1 MNPTP
6 TSSLSLRAAAR
17 PRLGLLP
24 ALLRLVAVCFA
35 AASPVLAQ
43 GTGTISGRIANAGTG
58 AYLENAEVRL
68 VGSDRTATSVA
79 GGHYVLTGV
88 PAGEV
93 SLTASYPGL
102 DALPQKVSVVAG
114 GSATL
119 DFNLT
124 TGQYGDVLKLT
135 AFVVGSTREGNAKAI
150 VDQKQAPNIKN
161 VIAADA
167 FGAVSEDNVGEFL
180 KYMPGLTIDY
190 VENDARTVRVRGMS
204 SKYASVMIDGNPV
217 AAADVGIGTG
227 RDFQFEQVS
236 LSTIDTIELSKTPL
250 ADQPANSLAG
260 SINVKS
266 KSALNQKGRRIN
278 YNANLTLNE
287 YAFQLGKTI
296 GWDNQ
301 ERSKALPGGS
311 LEFSDTLMG
320 GRLGVV
326 VSVNHTGTYVEQKI
340 IAALG
345 RTFNATAADNA
356 TEIPRIN
363 SVNWQ
368 DGLKPT
374 FRDAALVNLDFK
386 ATPDLV
392 LSLRTSYNFYNAPFH
407 NRNWTFAAATT
418 AASQPDAPSA
428 TSMRTIATSATDTT
442 NTVTTAGTN
451 FRKYGATFLINP
463 ALNWKLSPT
472 TTLDA
477 STAYSRSYQ
486 WYDSDAE
493 GYFNVVSAR
502 MRGVSWGYTSDRNEP
517 NLQLKQNAARLD
529 GTTDTRSFF
538 DLANYNDSATVTL
551 AQRDSKDQTFNVRA
565 DATVRLPNLAKPTTL
580 KVGGYSSLL
589 IKDIDTWTKN
599 WTMNVDPTRPGF
611 INLANYRDPYSPSF
625 NKGETITDVR
635 GVVGSAAATDK
646 WRLYDLFATGNV
658 DPLFGPQATAANAT
672 TPFFLT
678 TAQAAANLRNRL
690 QSMFDFK
697 ETIHSAYAMANT
709 SLSKKVQVVGGLRFE
724 STDSQGRAFD
734 DIGNV
739 KAVAQSGTTDTNNFN
754 YIQARY
760 GTRRTKT
767 QGYDDLFP
775 SAQVRYSATN
785 NLIVRG
791 AFYRSV
797 LRPDPQNLSRSLTVS
812 DNELAF
818 ATANPDLQPEYSSN
832 YDTRIEYYFE
842 PVGVL
847 SAGFFYKEIKDAQVS
862 TTSLFTA
869 GDVPQDILDLGYT
882 ESGLIASGAQFTRVV
897 NGGTALVRGF
907 ELEYSQQLSFL
918 PGVFRGLGV
927 FANYTRT
934 TTSNPG
940 LFTGGSGVPKDSFN
954 AGVNYTLKAFSG
966 GVKFNWVG
974 ERILT
979 VPGANGIGNYER
991 ERLQIDV
998 NAAYK
1003 LHRRATLYM
1012 NIANLTAAPSYRY
1025 NNNVAFMNRHGAF
1038 GAKYTFGVKGTF

>member
-1 MNPTP
+1 MTP
-6 TSSLSLRAAAR
+6 HHIVRLIGRACLALA
-17 PRLGLLP
+17 GL
-24 ALLRLVAVCFA
+24 AFA
-35 AASPVLAQ
+35 NLAFAQ
-43 GTGTISGRIANAGTG
+43 GAATGTIEGRVLNSATG
-58 AYLENAEVRL
+58 SYLGNAEVR
-68 VGSDRTATSVA
+68 VA
-79 GGHYVLTGV
+79 GTDLVTTTLPDGRYQLTQV
-88 PAGEV
+88 PAGPRTV
-93 SLTASYPGL
+93 SVSYPGL
-102 DALPQKVSVVAG
+102 DKLDQPVNVTAG
-114 GSATL
+114 TAATL
-119 DFNLT
+119 DFSLT
-124 TGQYGDVLKLT
+124 SGQYGNVVRMGE
-135 AFVVGSTREGNAKAI
+135 FVVGGTREGNARAI
-150 VDQKQAPNIKN
+150 VDQRMAPNITN
-161 VIAADA
+161 TIAADA

-204 SKYASVMIDGNPV
+204 AKYASVMIDGNPV

-236 LSTIDTIELSKTPL
+236 LSTVDTIELSKTPL

-301 ERSKALPGGS
+301 ERRKALPGGS
-311 LEFSDTLMG
+311 LEFSDTLMD
-320 GRLGVV
+320 GRLGLV
-326 VSVNHTGTYVEQKI
+326 VSANHTGTYVEQKI

-345 RTFNATAADNA
+345 RTFNATAADND

-374 FRDAALVNLDFK
+374 FRDALLVNLDFK
-386 ATPDLV
+386 ATPDLI
-392 LSLRTSYNFYNAPFH
+392 LSLRTSYNYYNAPFH

-463 ALNWKLSPT
+463 ALVWKLTPT

-517 NLQLKQNAARLD
+517 NLQLRQNAGRID

-538 DLANYNDSATVTL
+538 DLANYNDAATVTL

-565 DATVRLPNLAKPTTL
+565 DATVRLPQLRAPTVL
-580 KVGGYSSLL
+580 KFGGYSSLL

-599 WTMNVDPTRPGF
+599 WTMNVDPARPGYL
-611 INLANYRDPYSPSF
+611 NLANYNDPYHPSF

-635 GVVGSAAATDK
+635 GVVGSAASTDK

-690 QSMFDFK
+690 QNMFDFK
-697 ETIHSAYAMANT
+697 ETIKAAYVRAD
-709 SLSKKVQVVGGLRFE
+709 SKLTKKIQFAGGLRFE
-724 STDSQGRAFD
+724 STDSQGKAFD

-739 KAVAQSGTTDTNNFN
+739 KTVAQTGTTDTNNFN

-767 QGYDDLFP
+767 QSYDDLFP
-775 SAQVRYSATN
+775 SAQVRYSASN
-785 NLIVRG
+785 NLILRG
-791 AFYRSV
+791 AFYRAV

-818 ATANPDLQPEYSSN
+818 STANPDLQPEYSTN
-832 YDTRIEYYFE
+832 YDTRVEYYFE

-847 SAGFFYKEIKDAQVS
+847 SAGFFYKEIKDAQIS

-882 ESGLIASGAQFTRVV
+882 EQGLLASGAQFTRVV
-897 NGGTALVRGF
+897 NGGSAIVRGF

-954 AGVNYTLKAFSG
+954 AGLNYTLKAFSG

-1003 LHRRATLYM
+1003 LHRRATLYV

-1025 NNNVAFMNRHGAF
+1025 NNNTAYMNRHGAF
-1038 GAKYTFGVKGTF
+1038 GAKYTFGVKGSF

>member
-1 MNPTP
+1 MKPQP
-6 TSSLSLRAAAR
+6 ALDHQGAALSGCFSIARLLCAISIFTSSA
-17 PRLGLLP
+17 
-24 ALLRLVAVCFA
+24 LVAF
-35 AASPVLAQ
+35 AQ
-43 GTGTISGRIANAGTG
+43 GNTGTISGRVANAGTG
-58 AYLENAEVRL
+58 AYLENAEIRV
-68 VGSDRTATSVA
+68 VGTDRVTTSVA
-79 GGHYVLTGV
+79 GGLYVLTGV
-88 PAGEV
+88 PAGER
-93 SLTASYPGL
+93 SISATYTGL
-102 DALPQKVSVVAG
+102 DPISQSVSVPTG
-114 GSATL
+114 GTTTL

-124 TGQYGDVLKLT
+124 TRQYGEVLTLS

-150 VDQKQAPNIKN
+150 VDQKQASNIKN

-217 AAADVGIGTG
+217 ASADVGIGTG

-236 LSTIDTIELSKTPL
+236 LSTVDTIELSKTPL

-278 YNANLTLNE
+278 YNANLTFNE

-301 ERSKALPGGS
+301 ERRKALPGGS
-311 LEFSDTLMG
+311 LEFSDTLMN

-326 VSVNHTGTYVEQKI
+326 VSANHTGTYVEQKI

-345 RTFNATAADNA
+345 RTFNASAADND
-356 TEIPRIN
+356 TEIPRIS

-374 FRDAALVNLDFK
+374 FRDALLVNLDFK
-386 ATPDLV
+386 ATPDLI

-428 TSMRTIATSATDTT
+428 TSMRTIATNATDTT
-442 NTVTTAGTN
+442 NTITTAGTN

-463 ALNWKLSPT
+463 ALTWKLTPT
-472 TTLDA
+472 TSLDA

-502 MRGVSWGYTSDRNEP
+502 MRGVSWSYTSDRNQP
-517 NLQLKQNAARLD
+517 NLQLRQNANRLD

-538 DLANYNDSATVTL
+538 DLANYNDSAAVTL
-551 AQRDSKDQTFNVRA
+551 AQRDSKDQSFNARA
-565 DATVRLPNLAKPTTL
+565 DATMRLPQLRIPTVL
-580 KVGGYSSLL
+580 KFGGYSGLL
-589 IKDIDTWTKN
+589 VKDIDTWTKN

-611 INLANYRDPYSPSF
+611 INLANYNDPYQPSF
-625 NKGETITDVR
+625 NKGETLTDVR
-635 GVVGSAAATDK
+635 GLVGSAASTDK
-646 WRLYDLFATGNV
+646 WRLYDLFAKGNI

-697 ETIHSAYAMANT
+697 ETIQSAYVMGT
-709 SLSKKVQVVGGLRFE
+709 SKLTNKIQVVGGVRFE
-724 STDSQGRAFD
+724 STDSQGRAYD

-739 KAVAQSGTTDTNNFN
+739 KATAQSGTTDQNNFN

-767 QGYDDLFP
+767 QSYDDFFP
-775 SAQVRYSATN
+775 SAQVRYSASD
-785 NLIVRG
+785 NLVLRG

-818 ATANPDLQPEYSSN
+818 STANPDLQPEYASN
-832 YDTRIEYYFE
+832 YDARVEYYFE

-847 SAGFFYKEIKDAQVS
+847 SAGVFYKELKDAQIS
-862 TTSLFTA
+862 TTSLFSK
-869 GDVPQDILDLGYT
+869 GDIPQDILDLGYT
-882 ESGLIASGAQFTRVV
+882 EAGLLASGAQFTRVT
-897 NGGTALVRGF
+897 NGGSAIVRGF

-918 PGVFRGLGV
+918 PGIFRGLGV

-954 AGVNYTLKAFSG
+954 AGLNYTLRAFTG

-1003 LHRRATLYM
+1003 LHRYATLFM

-1025 NNNVAFMNRHGAF
+1025 NNNVAFMNRHGTY
-1038 GAKYTFGVKGTF
+1038 GAKYTFGVRGSF

>member
-1 MNPTP
+1 MNRIPQQTLRR
-6 TSSLSLRAAAR
+6 SL
-17 PRLGLLP
+17 
-24 ALLRLVAVCFA
+24 ALMAGFVLIVNSVFA
-35 AASPVLAQ
+35 QASAS
-43 GTGTISGRIANAGTG
+43 GTIQGRVLNAGTG
-58 AYLENAEVRL
+58 AYLGNAEVRVVGTDL
-68 VGSDRTATSVA
+68 VTTTTPDGRYQLTQ
-79 GGHYVLTGV
+79 VL
-88 PAGEV
+88 AGEQTI
-93 SLTASYPGL
+93 SASYTGL
-102 DALPQKVSVVAG
+102 DKLQQQVNVTVGAAAS
-114 GSATL
+114 L
-119 DFNLT
+119 DFSMT
-124 TGQYGDVLKLT
+124 TGQYAEVVRLGE
-135 AFVVGSTREGNAKAI
+135 FVVASAREGNAKAI
-150 VDQKQAPNIKN
+150 VDQRMAPNIKN

-278 YNANLTLNE
+278 YSLNLTLNE
-287 YAFQLGKTI
+287 YAMQLRKTI

-311 LEFSDTLMG
+311 LEFSDTLLN

-326 VSVNHTGTYVEQKI
+326 VSANHTGTYVEQKI

-345 RTFNATAADNA
+345 RTFNANPADND
-356 TEIPRIN
+356 TEIPRIS

-374 FRDAALVNLDFK
+374 FRDALLVNLDFK
-386 ATPDLV
+386 ATPDLI
-392 LSLRTSYNFYNAPFH
+392 LSLRTSYNYYNAPFH

-428 TSMRTIATSATDTT
+428 TSMRTIATNATDTT

-451 FRKYGATFLINP
+451 FRKYGATFLLNP
-463 ALNWKLSPT
+463 ALNWKLSRT
-472 TTLDA
+472 ATLDA

-493 GYFNVVSAR
+493 GYFNVISAR
-502 MRGVSWGYTSDRNEP
+502 MRGVSWGYTSDRNDP
-517 NLQLKQNAARLD
+517 NLQLRQNGARID

-538 DLANYNDSATVTL
+538 DLANYNDSATATL
-551 AQRDSKDQTFNVRA
+551 AQRDSKDQTFNGRA
-565 DATVRLPNLAKPTTL
+565 DLTLRFPQMRMPTTL
-580 KVGGYSSLL
+580 KFGGYSSLL
-589 IKDIDTWTKN
+589 VKDIDTWTKV
-599 WTMNVDPTRPGF
+599 WTMNVDPARPGF
-611 INLANYRDPYSPSF
+611 INLADYPDPYKPSF

-635 GVVGSAAATDK
+635 GVVGSAASTDK
-646 WRLYDLFATGNV
+646 WRLYDLFKTGNI
-658 DPLFGPQATAANAT
+658 DPLFAPQATAANAT

-678 TAQAAANLRNRL
+678 TAQAAGNLRNQL

-709 SLSKKVQVVGGLRFE
+709 RLSKQVQVVGGLRFE
-724 STDSQGRAFD
+724 STDSQGKAFD

-754 YIQARY
+754 YIQTRY

-767 QGYDDLFP
+767 QSYDDLFP
-775 SAQVRYSATN
+775 SAQVRYAPRDN
-785 NLIVRG
+785 FVLRG
-791 AFYRSV
+791 AFYRSI
-797 LRPDPQNLSRSLTVS
+797 LRPDPQNLSRSLSVS

-818 ATANPDLQPEYSSN
+818 ATANPDLQPEYADN
-832 YDTRIEYYFE
+832 FDARVEYYFE
-842 PVGVL
+842 PVGVI
-847 SAGFFYKEIKDAQVS
+847 SASVFYKKLTDSQIS
-862 TTSLFTA
+862 TTSNFTP
-869 GDVPQDILDLGYT
+869 GDVPQDILDAGFT
-882 ESGLIASGAQFTRVV
+882 EAGLIAGGATFTRIT
-897 NGGTALVRGF
+897 NGPSSIVRGF
-907 ELEYSQQLSFL
+907 ELDYSQQLSFL
-918 PGVFRGLGV
+918 PGLFRGLGV

-934 TTSNPG
+934 SNTT
-940 LFTGGSGVPKDSFN
+940 V
-954 AGVNYTLKAFSG
+954 
-966 GVKFNWVG
+966 
-974 ERILT
+974 R
-979 VPGANGIGNYER
+979 NGDHA
-991 ERLQIDV
+991 Q
-998 NAAYK
+998 
-1003 LHRRATLYM
+1003 H
-1012 NIANLTAAPSYRY
+1012 
-1025 NNNVAFMNRHGAF
+1025 
-1038 GAKYTFGVKGTF
+1038 

>member
-1 MNPTP
+1 MNPHSSP
-6 TSSLSLRAAAR
+6 IRFLRACIAFAGLLIYASLSSAQ
-17 PRLGLLP
+17 
-24 ALLRLVAVCFA
+24 VA
-35 AASPVLAQ
+35 
-43 GTGTISGRIANAGTG
+43 GTGTIQGRVLNAATG
-58 AYLENAEVRL
+58 AYLGNAEVRIAGTDL
-68 VGSDRTATSVA
+68 VTTTTPDGRYLFTQ
-79 GGHYVLTGV
+79 V
-88 PAGEV
+88 PAGTQTV
-93 SLTASYPGL
+93 SVSYPGL
-102 DALPQKVSVVAG
+102 DKLEQPVNVPA
-114 GSATL
+114 SAAANL
-119 DFNLT
+119 DFSLT
-124 TGQYGDVLKLT
+124 SGQYGQVVRLGE
-135 AFVVGSTREGNAKAI
+135 FVVGGAREGNARAI
-150 VDQKQAPNIKN
+150 VDQRVAPNITN
-161 VIAADA
+161 VISADA
-167 FGAVSEDNVGEFL
+167 FGAVSEDNIGEFL

-204 SKYASVMIDGNPV
+204 SKYASVLIDGNPV

-236 LSTIDTIELSKTPL
+236 LSTVDTIELSKTPL

-278 YNANLTLNE
+278 YNANMTFNE
-287 YAFQLGKTI
+287 YAFHLGKSI

-301 ERSKALPGGS
+301 ERWKALPGGS
-311 LEFSDTLMG
+311 LEFSDTFMND
-320 GRLGVV
+320 RLGVV
-326 VSVNHTGTYVEQKI
+326 VSANHTGTYVEQKI

-345 RTFNATAADNA
+345 RTFNANPADND
-356 TEIPRIN
+356 TEIPRIS

-374 FRDAALVNLDFK
+374 FRDALLVNLDFK
-386 ATPDLV
+386 ATPDLI
-392 LSLRTSYNFYNAPFH
+392 LSLRTSYNYYNAPFH

-428 TSMRTIATSATDTT
+428 TSMRTIATNATDTT

-463 ALNWKLSPT
+463 ALNWKLTPT

-502 MRGVSWGYTSDRNEP
+502 MRGVSWSYASDRNEP
-517 NLQLKQNAARLD
+517 NLQLKQNANRID
-529 GTTDTRSFF
+529 GSTDTRSFF
-538 DLANYNDSATVTL
+538 DLANYNDSAAVTL
-551 AQRDSKDQTFNVRA
+551 AHRDSKDQTFNVRA
-565 DATVRLPNLAKPTTL
+565 DATVRLSQLRAPTVL
-580 KVGGYSSLL
+580 KFGGYSSLL
-589 IKDIDTWTKN
+589 VKDIDTWTKN

-611 INLANYRDPYSPSF
+611 INLANYNDPYHPSF

-635 GVVGSAAATDK
+635 GVVGSAASTDK
-646 WRLYDLFATGNV
+646 WRLYDLFAQGNV

-678 TAQAAANLRNRL
+678 TAQAAANLRNKL

-697 ETIHSAYAMANT
+697 ETIHSAYAMAN
-709 SLSKKVQVVGGLRFE
+709 SKLTRKIQVVGGLRFE
-724 STDSQGRAFD
+724 STDSQGKAFD

-739 KAVAQSGTTDTNNFN
+739 KAAAQSRTTDINNFD

-767 QGYDDLFP
+767 QSYDDLFP

-832 YDTRIEYYFE
+832 YDTRVEYYFE

-847 SAGFFYKEIKDAQVS
+847 SAGFFYKEIKDAQIS
-862 TTSLFTA
+862 TTSLFSA

-882 ESGLIASGAQFTRVV
+882 EAGLLASGAQFTRVT
-897 NGGTALVRGF
+897 NGGSAIVRGF

-940 LFTGGSGVPKDSFN
+940 LFTGGSGVPKDSIN

-1003 LHRRATLYM
+1003 LHRRATVFM

-1025 NNNVAFMNRHGAF
+1025 NNNTAFMNRHGAF
-1038 GAKYTFGVKGTF
+1038 GAKYTFGLRGSF

>member
-1 MNPTP
+1 MKPYPTP
-6 TSSLSLRAAAR
+6 HSARSIPGTFLFVVRLLVVSLF
-17 PRLGLLP
+17 GLAGNP
-24 ALLRLVAVCFA
+24 A
-35 AASPVLAQ
+35 VLAQ
-43 GTGTISGRIANAGTG
+43 EGTGTIAGRVLNSATG
-58 AYLENAEVRL
+58 AYLGNAEVRIAGTDL
-68 VGSDRTATSVA
+68 ATTTTPD
-79 GGHYVLTGV
+79 GRYVFTQA
-88 PAGEV
+88 PAGPRTV
-93 SLTASYPGL
+93 SVTYPGL
-102 DALPQKVSVVAG
+102 DKLEQGVTVPAGAGVS
-114 GSATL
+114 L
-119 DFNLT
+119 DFSLT
-124 TGQYGDVLKLT
+124 SGQYGNIVRLGE
-135 AFVVGSTREGNAKAI
+135 FVVGGAREGNARAI
-150 VDQKQAPNIKN
+150 VDQRTAPNITN

-204 SKYASVMIDGNPV
+204 AKYASVMIDGNPV
-217 AAADVGIGTG
+217 AAADFGIGTG

-236 LSTIDTIELSKTPL
+236 LSTVDTIELSKTPL

-278 YNANLTLNE
+278 YNANITLNE
-287 YAFQLGKTI
+287 YAFHLRKTI

-301 ERSKALPGGS
+301 ERMKGLPGGS
-311 LEFSDTLMG
+311 LEFSDTLMD

-326 VSVNHTGTYVEQKI
+326 VSLNHTGTYVEQKI

-345 RTFNATAADNA
+345 RTFNASPADNA

-386 ATPDLV
+386 ATPELI

-451 FRKYGATFLINP
+451 FRKYGATFVLNP

-493 GYFNVVSAR
+493 GFFNVVSAR
-502 MRGVSWGYTSDRNEP
+502 MRGVNWSYTSDRNEP
-517 NLQLKQNAARLD
+517 NLQLRQNATRLD
-529 GTTDTRSFF
+529 GSTDTRSFF
-538 DLANYNDSATVTL
+538 DLANYNDAASVTL
-551 AQRDSKDQTFNVRA
+551 AHRDAKDQAFNVRA
-565 DATVRLPNLAKPTTL
+565 DATVRLPQLRASTTL
-580 KVGGYSSLL
+580 KFGGFSSLL
-589 IKDIDTWTKN
+589 VKDIDTWTRN
-599 WTMNVDPTRPGF
+599 WTMNVDPARPGF
-611 INLANYRDPYSPSF
+611 INLANYRDPYTPSF

-646 WRLYDLFATGNV
+646 WRLYDLFATGNT
-658 DPLFGPQATAANAT
+658 DPLFAPQATAATAT

-678 TAQAAANLRNRL
+678 NAQAAANLRNRL
-690 QSMFDFK
+690 QNRFDFK
-697 ETIHSAYAMANT
+697 ETIRSAYAMAN
-709 SLSKKVQVVGGLRFE
+709 SKLTKKIQIVGGLRFE
-724 STDSQGRAFD
+724 STESQGKAFD

-739 KAVAQSGTTDTNNFN
+739 RAVAQSGTTDTNNFN
-754 YIQARY
+754 YIQARF

-767 QGYDDLFP
+767 QSYDDLFP
-775 SAQVRYSATN
+775 SAQVRYSATDS
-785 NLIVRG
+785 LIVRG

-797 LRPDPQNLSRSLTVS
+797 LRPDPANLSRSLTVS
-812 DNELAF
+812 DNELVF

-832 YDTRIEYYFE
+832 YDARVEYYFE

-847 SAGFFYKEIKDAQVS
+847 SAGFFYKEIKDAQIS
-862 TTSLFTA
+862 TTSLFPA
-869 GDVPQDILDLGYT
+869 GGVPQDILDLGYT

-897 NGGTALVRGF
+897 NGGSAIVRGF

-954 AGVNYTLKAFSG
+954 AGLNYALNAFSG
-966 GVKFNWVG
+966 GVKLNWVG
-974 ERILT
+974 ERILA
-979 VPGANGIGNYER
+979 VPGANGVGNYER

-1003 LHRRATLYM
+1003 VHRRATVFM
-1012 NIANLTAAPSYRY
+1012 NVANLTAAPSYRY

-1038 GAKYTFGVKGTF
+1038 GAKYTFGVKGSF

>member
-1 MNPTP
+1 MKPTLFIRILRSVCAAC
-6 TSSLSLRAAAR
+6 TGLLLASLS
-17 PRLGLLP
+17 
-24 ALLRLVAVCFA
+24 F
-35 AASPVLAQ
+35 AQ
-43 GTGTISGRIANAGTG
+43 GAATGTIEGRVLNSATG
-58 AYLENAEVRL
+58 SYLGNAEVRIAGTDL
-68 VGSDRTATSVA
+68 VTTTASDGR
-79 GGHYVLTGV
+79 YVFTQV
-88 PAGEV
+88 PAGSRTV
-93 SLTASYPGL
+93 SVTYPGL
-102 DALPQKVSVVAG
+102 DKLEQPVNVTAG
-114 GSATL
+114 ATGNL
-119 DFNLT
+119 DFSLT
-124 TGQYGDVLKLT
+124 TGQYNNVVRMGE
-135 AFVVGSTREGNAKAI
+135 FVVGSTREGNAKAI
-150 VDQKQAPNIKN
+150 VDQKQALNITN

-236 LSTIDTIELSKTPL
+236 LSTVDTIELSKTPL

-278 YNANLTLNE
+278 YNANLTFNE

-301 ERSKALPGGS
+301 ERRKALPGGS
-311 LEFSDTLMG
+311 LEFSDTLLN
-320 GRLGVV
+320 GRLGLV
-326 VSVNHTGTYVEQKI
+326 VSANHTGTYVEQKI
-340 IAALG
+340 IAGLG
-345 RTFNATAADNA
+345 RTFNANPADNY
-356 TEIPRIN
+356 TEIPRIS

-374 FRDAALVNLDFK
+374 FRDALLVNLDFK
-386 ATPDLV
+386 ATPNLI
-392 LSLRTSYNFYNAPFH
+392 LSLRTSYNYYNAPFH

-418 AASQPDAPSA
+418 AVSQPDAPSA
-428 TSMRTIATSATDTT
+428 TSMRTLALNANDTT
-442 NTVTTAGTN
+442 NAVTTAGTN

-463 ALNWKLSPT
+463 ALVWKLTPT

-517 NLQLKQNAARLD
+517 NLQLKQNAARVD

-538 DLANYNDSATVTL
+538 DLANYNDAATVTL

-565 DATVRLPNLAKPTTL
+565 DATVRLPQLRAPSTL
-580 KVGGYSSLL
+580 KFGGYSSLL

-599 WTMNVDPTRPGF
+599 WTMNVDPTRPNF
-611 INLANYRDPYSPSF
+611 INLANYNDPYHPSF
-625 NKGETITDVR
+625 NKGETLTDVR

-658 DPLFGPQATAANAT
+658 DPLFGPQGTAANAT

-697 ETIHSAYAMANT
+697 ETIHAAYVRAD
-709 SLSKKVQVVGGLRFE
+709 SKLTKKIQVVGGVRFE
-724 STDSQGRAFD
+724 STDSQGKAFD

-754 YIQARY
+754 YIQTRF

-767 QGYDDLFP
+767 QSYDDLFP
-775 SAQVRYSATN
+775 SAQVRYAATN
-785 NLIVRG
+785 NLVLRG
-791 AFYRSV
+791 AFYRAV

-832 YDTRIEYYFE
+832 YDTRVEYYFE

-847 SAGFFYKEIKDAQVS
+847 SAGFFYKEIKDAQLS
-862 TTSLFTA
+862 TTSLFTP

-882 ESGLIASGAQFTRVV
+882 EAGLIAGGAQFTRVV
-897 NGGTALVRGF
+897 NGGAAIVRGF

-918 PGVFRGLGV
+918 PGIFRGLGV

-954 AGVNYTLKAFSG
+954 AGVNYTLQAFSG

-991 ERLQIDV
+991 ERLQIDI

-1003 LHRRATLYM
+1003 LHRRATVYM

-1025 NNNVAFMNRHGAF
+1025 NNNTAFMNRHGAF
-1038 GAKYTFGVKGTF
+1038 GAKYTFGLRGSF

>member
-1 MNPTP
+1 MH
-6 TSSLSLRAAAR
+6 
-17 PRLGLLP
+17 
-24 ALLRLVAVCFA
+24 
-35 AASPVLAQ
+35 LAQ
-43 GTGTISGRIANAGTG
+43 YLRTLGRACLALAALCAAPFASAQSTPTGTIEGRVLNSATG
-58 AYLENAEVRL
+58 SYLGNAEVR
-68 VGSDRTATSVA
+68 VA
-79 GGHYVLTGV
+79 GTDLVTTTAPDGRYQFTQV
-88 PAGEV
+88 PAGARTV
-93 SLTASYPGL
+93 AVSYPGL
-102 DALPQKVSVVAG
+102 DKLVQPLNVSAG
-114 GSATL
+114 IASIL

-124 TGQYGDVLKLT
+124 TGQYGEVLTLS
-135 AFVVGSTREGNAKAI
+135 AFVVGSTREGNARAI
-150 VDQKQAPNIKN
+150 VDQKQAPNITN

-236 LSTIDTIELSKTPL
+236 LSTVDTIELSKTPL

-287 YAFQLGKTI
+287 YAFQLGKTV

-311 LEFSDTLMG
+311 LEFSDTFLN

-326 VSVNHTGTYVEQKI
+326 VSASHTGTYVEQKI

-345 RTFNATAADNA
+345 RTFNASAADND
-356 TEIPRIN
+356 TEIPRIS

-374 FRDAALVNLDFK
+374 FRDALLVNLDFK
-386 ATPDLV
+386 VAPTAI
-392 LSLRTSYNFYNAPFH
+392 LSLRTSYNYYNAPFH

-428 TSMRTIATSATDTT
+428 TSMRTTATSATDTT

-472 TTLDA
+472 TTLDT

-538 DLANYNDSATVTL
+538 DLANYNDAATVTL
-551 AQRDSKDQTFNVRA
+551 AHRDSKDQAFNVRA
-565 DATVRLPNLAKPTTL
+565 DATIRLPQLSAPSVL
-580 KVGGYSSLL
+580 KFGGTSSLL
-589 IKDIDTWTKN
+589 VKDIDTWTKN
-599 WTMNVDPTRPGF
+599 WTMNVDPTRPAF
-611 INLANYRDPYSPSF
+611 LNLANYNDPYRPSF
-625 NKGETITDVR
+625 HKGESLTDVR
-635 GVVGSAAATDK
+635 GLPGSAAATDK
-646 WRLYDLFATGNV
+646 WRLYELFATGNV
-658 DPLFGPQATAANAT
+658 DPLFGPQATAATAT

-697 ETIHSAYAMANT
+697 ETIQSAYVMAN
-709 SLSKKVQVVGGLRFE
+709 SKITDKVQLVGGLRFE
-724 STDSQGRAFD
+724 STESQGKAFD

-739 KAVAQSGTTDTNNFN
+739 KTVAQTGTTDTNNFN

-767 QGYDDLFP
+767 QSYDDLFP

-785 NLIVRG
+785 NLVVRG

-812 DNELAF
+812 DNELSF
-818 ATANPDLQPEYSSN
+818 ATANPDLQPEYASN
-832 YDTRIEYYFE
+832 YDTRVEYYFE

-847 SAGFFYKEIKDAQVS
+847 SAGFFYKTIKDAQISS
-862 TTSLFTA
+862 TTNFAA

-882 ESGLIASGAQFTRVV
+882 EAGLIASGAQFTRVT
-897 NGGTALVRGF
+897 NGGAAIVRGF

-954 AGVNYTLKAFSG
+954 AGVNYTLKDFTG

-991 ERLQIDV
+991 ARLQIDV

-1003 LHRRATLYM
+1003 LHRRATLYV

-1038 GAKYTFGVKGTF
+1038 GAKYTFGVKGSF

>member
-1 MNPTP
+1 MNPAQT
-6 TSSLSLRAAAR
+6 LRTLG
-17 PRLGLLP
+17 RLCLALAGL
-24 ALLRLVAVCFA
+24 F
-35 AASPVLAQ
+35 LAQ
-43 GTGTISGRIANAGTG
+43 RAIAQAATGIIEGRVLNSGTGS
-58 AYLENAEVRL
+58 YLGNAEVR
-68 VGSDRTATSVA
+68 VA
-79 GGHYVLTGV
+79 GTDLVTTTAPDGRYVFAQV
-88 PAGEV
+88 PAGARTV
-93 SLTASYPGL
+93 SVTYPGL
-102 DALPQKVSVVAG
+102 DKLEQPVTVSAG
-114 GSATL
+114 AAANL

-124 TGQYGDVLKLT
+124 TGQYGEVQKLT

-150 VDQKQAPNIKN
+150 VDQKQALNITN
-161 VIAADA
+161 VLASDA

-236 LSTIDTIELSKTPL
+236 LSTVDTIELSKTPM

-287 YAFQLGKTI
+287 YAFQLGKTM

-301 ERSKALPGGS
+301 ERYKALPGGS
-311 LEFSDTLMG
+311 VEFSDTLLN

-326 VSVNHTGTYVEQKI
+326 VSANHTGTYVEQKI

-345 RTFNATAADNA
+345 RTFNASAADND
-356 TEIPRIN
+356 TEIPRIS

-374 FRDAALVNLDFK
+374 FRDALLVNLDFK
-386 ATPDLV
+386 ATPELI

-428 TSMRTIATSATDTT
+428 TSMRTLATNATDTT
-442 NTVTTAGTN
+442 NTVTSAGTN
-451 FRKYGATFLINP
+451 FRKYGATFLVNP

-502 MRGVSWGYTSDRNEP
+502 MRGVSWAYTSDRNEP
-517 NLQLKQNAARLD
+517 NLQLKQIANRVD
-529 GTTDTRSFF
+529 GSTDTRSFF

-565 DATVRLPNLAKPTTL
+565 DATIKLPQLRAPSVIKF
-580 KVGGYSSLL
+580 GGTSSLL
-589 IKDIDTWTKN
+589 VKDIDTWTKN

-611 INLANYRDPYSPSF
+611 INLANYNDPYKPSF
-625 NKGETITDVR
+625 NKGETLTDVR
-635 GVVGSAAATDK
+635 GVAGTAASTDK

-678 TAQAAANLRNRL
+678 TAQAAANLRNQL

-697 ETIHSAYAMANT
+697 ETINAAYVRADSKLT
-709 SLSKKVQVVGGLRFE
+709 SKIHVVGGLRFE
-724 STDSQGRAFD
+724 STDSQGKAFD

-754 YIQARY
+754 YIQKRY

-767 QGYDDLFP
+767 QSYDDLFP

-785 NLIVRG
+785 NLIFRG

-818 ATANPDLQPEYSSN
+818 STANPDLQPEYASN

-847 SAGFFYKEIKDAQVS
+847 SAGFFYKTIKDAQISS
-862 TTSLFTA
+862 TTNFTA

-882 ESGLIASGAQFTRVV
+882 EAGLIASGAQFTRVT
-897 NGGTALVRGF
+897 NGGEAIVRGF

-918 PGVFRGLGV
+918 PGVLRGLGV

-966 GVKFNWVG
+966 GVKGNWVG

-979 VPGANGIGNYER
+979 IPGANGIGNYER

-998 NAAYK
+998 NASYK
-1003 LHRRATLYM
+1003 LHRHATLYV

-1038 GAKYTFGVKGTF
+1038 GAKYTFGVKGSF